1 MVGRGA
7 GPCLVTLVDRRSGCL
22 EGGLAAVET
31 EVLLRHPAS
40 RTVTLDRGKEFSSFA
55 EVKAVTGATFNFTPP
70 HHPWQRGT
78 NKNTNGLPRE
88 YFPKGTDF
96 TGVGEEEVA
105 KAYHAINE
113 RPRKRLGFR
122 PRTRHATRRSCTCC
136 GNSRLNTGKR
146 N

>member
-1 MVGRGA
+1 M
-7 GPCLVTLVDRRSGCL
+7 
-22 EGGLAAVET
+22 
-31 EVLLRHPAS
+31 LLRHPAS
-40 RTVTLDRGKEFSSFA
+40 RTVTLDRGKEFASFA
-55 EVKAVTGATFNFTPP
+55 EVKAVTGATFNFAPP
-70 HHPWQRGT
+70 HHP
-78 NKNTNGLPRE
+78 GLPRE